1 MGENESVDDKYVI
14 WMCVAGGGIAKIS
27 MSFGWVVDG
36 VYIRVCIGVAEWK
49 FCVTAKLSFQKV
61 YRRASIH

>member
-1 MGENESVDDKYVI
+1 MKV
-14 WMCVAGGGIAKIS
+14 WMISMSFGCVSREGGIAKIS

-49 FCVTAKLSFQKV
+49 FV
-61 YRRASIH
+61 